1 MSYDD
6 AKAKLTDWQLLQEN
20 LEGMIQ
26 KEKIKTKTLGAGL
39 FGDVAFVVWRTN
51 LGLRVMWHHS
61 LYVMQELLWKA
72 ERRCLGKS

>member
-26 KEKIKTKTLGAGL
+26 KEKIKTKTFGAWPIWPCGVCGL
-39 FGDVAFVVWRTN
+39 ADTPWIACYVAPFIVRYEAIT
-51 LGLRVMWHHS
+51 LEG
-61 LYVMQELLWKA
+61 
-72 ERRCLGKS
+72 